1 MMAAPIVLMLVARDA
16 VMKGNL
22 AGQTAFGEQLESSIH
37 GGEAYLRILL
47 LHQPEQFVG
56 GKVFPRFQ
64 EGAQD
69 SVPLLSVLQANALQ
83 VPMEDLLS
91 FPNHLTRDAGLI
103 IDSFLQAG
111 WQSSRDRVLSA

>member
-1 MMAAPIVLMLVARDA
+1 
-16 VMKGNL
+16 
-22 AGQTAFGEQLESSIH
+22 
-37 GGEAYLRILL
+37 
-47 LHQPEQFVG
+47 
-56 GKVFPRFQ
+56 
-64 EGAQD
+64 
-69 SVPLLSVLQANALQ
+69 VLQANALQ